1 MQNQPAPYP
10 QTSTPPPE
18 NPAPQNQPPQNQPS
32 PTPRMI
38 APDFARGIA
47 LLGIALANI
56 QTAWTLET
64 SSSHAEN
71 IESSYFGGYADG
83 SLLDTVFT
91 LFSAMFVHVRGLPMF
106 STLLGFGI
114 GLITI
119 SLWKKSFPLSRARQ
133 VIIRRYFF
141 LAVFGLLHIIF
152 LFFGDIMFSYGV
164 MGIIVA
170 TMLSLRNKTLGWI
183 IVVLFALNALTGIG
197 IALASMGSTLVDVG
211 DPSNYA
217 FGEPA
222 EPTSNYLEYI
232 FGNFFLAIFA
242 PFEAI
247 FVAFTLLPVI
257 LLGFVWAR
265 RGVLADVDAH
275 RKELVSWA
283 VIAVLIC
290 LGIGLPWGLAEL
302 GIINQE
308 LADPLM
314 TANVFLGIFTGPGI
328 LAAIALGCNRVQKQ
342 YDKPQRLPILLRPF
356 IALGK
361 RSMSGYVAQSVFFVL
376 LVLPFTL
383 NLAEGRTVTGL
394 SVIAFLVWLATLL
407 LAWLW
412 EALGWNGPLEI
423 VHRRLGY
430 GPGSRPRIESKR
442 DERNRLA
449 AASSTSAKTAP
460 PTSAKAA
467 DAPDAP
473 GGFAAPGNS
482 GSAG

>member
-1 MQNQPAPYP
+1 MQNHPAPHP
-10 QTSTPPPE
+10 QTSSALPE
-18 NPAPQNQPPQNQPS
+18 HPAPQNPPS

-56 QTAWTLET
+56 QTAWIIDNPSQQAE
-64 SSSHAEN
+64 HATP
-71 IESSYFGGYADG
+71 SYFGGYADG
-83 SLLDTVFT
+83 SL

-133 VIIRRYFF
+133 IIIRRYFF
-141 LAVFGLLHIIF
+141 LAVFGLLHLIF

-164 MGIIVA
+164 MGMIVA
-170 TMLSLRNKTLGWI
+170 TMLSLRNKTLSWI

-197 IALASMGSTLVDVG
+197 IALASMGSTLVNVAG
-211 DPSNYA
+211 PSNFA
-217 FGEPA
+217 VGEA
-222 EPTSNYLEYI
+222 SEPTSNYLEYL
-232 FGNFFLAIFA
+232 FGNFFVAIFA
-242 PFEAI
+242 PFEAF

-257 LLGFVWAR
+257 LLGFIWAR

-275 RKELVSWA
+275 RKELVIWA
-283 VIAVLIC
+283 VIAALIC

-302 GIINQE
+302 GIINHE

-328 LAAIALGCNRVQKQ
+328 LAAIALGCNGVQKQ
-342 YDKPQRLPILLRPF
+342 YAKTQRVPFLLRPF

-361 RSMSGYVAQSVFFVL
+361 RSMSGYVAQSVFFVI

-383 NLAEGRTVTGL
+383 NLAEGQTVTGL
-394 SVIAFLVWLATLL
+394 TVLAFLVWLATLL
-407 LAWLW
+407 WAWLW

-430 GPGSRPRIESKR
+430 GPGSRPRLESQQQQR
-442 DERNRLA
+442 AGLDAESP
-449 AASSTSAKTAP
+449 SS
-460 PTSAKAA
+460 
-467 DAPDAP
+467 
-473 GGFAAPGNS
+473 
-482 GSAG
+482 

>member
-18 NPAPQNQPPQNQPS
+18 NPAPQNQPS

-64 SSSHAEN
+64 SNKHAEGMHD
-71 IESSYFGGYADG
+71 SYFGGYADG

-114 GLITI
+114 GLIAM
-119 SLWKKSFPLSRARQ
+119 SLWKKSFPLARARQ
-133 VIIRRYFF
+133 VILRRYFF
-141 LAVFGLLHIIF
+141 LAVFGLLHMML
-152 LFFGDIMFSYGV
+152 LFFGDIMLPYGV
-164 MGIIVA
+164 AGMLVA
-170 TMLSLRNKTLGWI
+170 AMLSLRNKTLGWI
-183 IVVLFALNALTGIG
+183 ITGLFAVHAVTGIAIVFSSIG
-197 IALASMGSTLVDVG
+197 SSFFGDTVSFTTGFPEGTTHTGDYGQYALENFFIALFS
-211 DPSNYA
+211 
-217 FGEPA
+217 
-222 EPTSNYLEYI
+222 
-232 FGNFFLAIFA
+232 
-242 PFEAI
+242 PFIAI

-275 RKELVSWA
+275 RKELVIWA
-283 VIAVLIC
+283 VVAAAIC
-290 LGIGLPWGLAEL
+290 VGIGVPWGLAEL
-302 GIINQE
+302 EIINPD
-308 LADPLM
+308 LADQLM
-314 TANVFLGIFTGPGI
+314 TANLFLGIFTGPGI
-328 LAAIALGCNRVQKQ
+328 LAAIALGCNRAQKQ
-342 YDKPQRLPILLRPF
+342 YDKTQRLPILLRPF

-423 VHRRLGY
+423 AHRRLGY

-442 DERNRLA
+442 EERKRIA
-449 AASSTSAKTAP
+449 AASSTSAKTAAP
-460 PTSAKAA
+460 VASAKSA

-473 GGFAAPGNS
+473 GGFTAPGNS
-482 GSAG
+482 DSAG

>member
-1 MQNQPAPYP
+1 MQNQPAPHP
-10 QTSTPPPE
+10 QTSTAPPE
-18 NPAPQNQPPQNQPS
+18 NPAPQNPPS

-56 QTAWTLET
+56 QTAWIIDNPSQQAE
-64 SSSHAEN
+64 HATP
-71 IESSYFGGYADG
+71 SYFGGYVDG
-83 SLLDTVFT
+83 SLVDAIATI
-91 LFSAMFVHVRGLPMF
+91 FSAMFVHVRGLPMF

-119 SLWKKSFPLSRARQ
+119 SLWKKSFPLPRARQ
-133 VIIRRYFF
+133 VIARRYFF

-164 MGIIVA
+164 MGLIVA

-183 IVVLFALNALTGIG
+183 IGVLFALNALTGIG
-197 IALASMGSTLVDVG
+197 IALASMGSTLVNVAG
-211 DPSNYA
+211 PSNFA
-217 FGEPA
+217 LGEA
-222 EPTSNYLEYI
+222 SEPTAHYGAYVL
-232 FGNFFLAIFA
+232 GNLFVAVFA

-265 RGVLADVDAH
+265 RGVLADVTTH
-275 RKELVSWA
+275 RKELVIWA
-283 VIAVLIC
+283 VIAALIC
-290 LGIGLPWGLAEL
+290 LVIGLPWGLAEL

-328 LAAIALGCNRVQKQ
+328 LAAIALGCNGVQKQ
-342 YDKPQRLPILLRPF
+342 YADTQHVPFLLRPF

-361 RSMSGYVAQSVFFVL
+361 RSMSGYVAQSVFFVI

-383 NLAEGRTVTGL
+383 NLVEGQTVTGL
-394 SVIAFLVWLATLL
+394 IVIAFAVWLATLL

-412 EALGWNGPLEI
+412 EACGWNGPLEI

-430 GPGSRPRIESKR
+430 GPGSRPRLETQQQQRAGLDAESP
-442 DERNRLA
+442 
-449 AASSTSAKTAP
+449 SS
-460 PTSAKAA
+460 
-467 DAPDAP
+467 
-473 GGFAAPGNS
+473 
-482 GSAG
+482 

>member
-1 MQNQPAPYP
+1 MQNQPAPHP

-18 NPAPQNQPPQNQPS
+18 NPAPQNPPS
-32 PTPRMI
+32 PAPRMI

-114 GLITI
+114 GLIAI

-133 VIIRRYFF
+133 VIARRYFF

-164 MGIIVA
+164 MGMIVA

-197 IALASMGSTLVDVG
+197 IALASMGSTLLNVAG
-211 DPSNYA
+211 PSNYA
-217 FGEPA
+217 LGEA
-222 EPTSNYLEYI
+222 SEPTSNYLEYL
-232 FGNFFLAIFA
+232 FGNFFIAIFA

-257 LLGFVWAR
+257 LLGFTWAR
-265 RGVLADVDAH
+265 RGVLADVATH
-275 RKELVSWA
+275 RKELVIWA
-283 VIAVLIC
+283 VIAALIC

-328 LAAIALGCNRVQKQ
+328 LAAIALGCNGVQKK
-342 YDKPQRLPILLRPF
+342 YAETQRVPFLLRPF

-361 RSMSGYVAQSVFFVL
+361 RSMSGYVAQSVFFVI

-383 NLAEGRTVTGL
+383 NLAEGQTVTGL
-394 SVIAFLVWLATLL
+394 IVIAFAVWLATLL
-407 LAWLW
+407 WAWLW
-412 EALGWNGPLEI
+412 ETLGWNGPLETI
-423 VHRRLGY
+423 HRRLGY
-430 GPGSRPRIESKR
+430 GPGSRPRLESQR
-442 DERNRLA
+442 QERARLA
-449 AASSTSAKTAP
+449 AETPSP
-460 PTSAKAA
+460 
-467 DAPDAP
+467 
-473 GGFAAPGNS
+473 
-482 GSAG
+482 

>member
-1 MQNQPAPYP
+1 MQNRPAPHP
-10 QTSTPPPE
+10 QTSSAPPE
-18 NPAPQNQPPQNQPS
+18 HPAPQNPPS

-56 QTAWTLET
+56 QTAWIIDNPSQQAE
-64 SSSHAEN
+64 HATP
-71 IESSYFGGYADG
+71 SYFGGYVDG
-83 SLLDTVFT
+83 SLVDAIATI
-91 LFSAMFVHVRGLPMF
+91 FSAMFVHVRGLPMF

-119 SLWKKSFPLSRARQ
+119 SLWKKSFPLPRARQ
-133 VIIRRYFF
+133 VIARRYFF

-164 MGIIVA
+164 MGMIVA

-183 IVVLFALNALTGIG
+183 IGVLFALNALTGIG
-197 IALASMGSTLVDVG
+197 IALASMGSTLVNVAG
-211 DPSNYA
+211 PSNFA
-217 FGEPA
+217 LGEA
-222 EPTSNYLEYI
+222 SEPTAHYGAYI
-232 FGNFFLAIFA
+232 LGNLLVAVFA

-265 RGVLADVDAH
+265 RGVLADVATH
-275 RKELVSWA
+275 RKELVIWA
-283 VIAVLIC
+283 VIAALIC
-290 LGIGLPWGLAEL
+290 LVIGLPWGLAEL
-302 GIINQE
+302 GIINHE

-328 LAAIALGCNRVQKQ
+328 LAAIALGCNGVQKK
-342 YDKPQRLPILLRPF
+342 YAETQRVPFLFRPF

-361 RSMSGYVAQSVFFVL
+361 RSMSGYVAQSVFFVI

-383 NLAEGRTVTGL
+383 NLVEGQTVTGL
-394 SVIAFLVWLATLL
+394 IVIAFAVWLATLL

-412 EALGWNGPLEI
+412 EACGWNGPLEI

-430 GPGSRPRIESKR
+430 GPGSRPRLESQRQKR
-442 DERNRLA
+442 ARLA
-449 AASSTSAKTAP
+449 AETPSP
-460 PTSAKAA
+460 
-467 DAPDAP
+467 
-473 GGFAAPGNS
+473 
-482 GSAG
+482 